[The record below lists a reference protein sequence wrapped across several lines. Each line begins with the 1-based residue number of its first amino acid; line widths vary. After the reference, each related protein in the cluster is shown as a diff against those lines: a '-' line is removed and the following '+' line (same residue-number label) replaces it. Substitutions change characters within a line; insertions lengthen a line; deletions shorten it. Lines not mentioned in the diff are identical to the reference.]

1 MVFNVKYTFF
11 IIGIFLFL
19 SVRAEAIDLMGGNS
33 NSPLGGIDLG
43 RNVINI
49 PPEEPTHPQ
58 PKVEQVE
65 EIKRI
70 PIAEQKEEEVD
81 NKSKKTKEVVSKPLP
96 KEKPAIAVKPEPEKP
111 TVAKPEPKAE
121 KVITA
126 QPEKKVE
133 EPVTIA
139 EPEQDEIIVSEP
151 IIAKKKEAPKQP
163 EQHYTMKKVI
173 HENIHIEPQFVE
185 GGGYTDVVISLK
197 DMNRIVCPADD
208 IGFVTYSKEK
218 HMQVSRNGKNAFV
231 KVLPMEVPKID
242 EKQYKITRVLER
254 DASPRE
260 LYIECGGTVFSL
272 IMTPKDVPAQT
283 VILKN
288 EIGDIKTA
296 QAYETANDYEKT
308 IFGLIKSAYEGVP
321 VEGYQAKPFEFS
333 KEFKEFSLKGVRKYL
348 GAKYRVY
355 EVKITSKDAIHLHEA
370 SFVKYFP
377 KVIAIT
383 VVNPT
388 LFPGDDTRLIVVSL
402 QG

>member
-1 MVFNVKYTFF
+1 MVFNVKHAFF
-11 IIGIFLFL
+11 VVGIFLLF
-19 SVRAEAIDLMGGNS
+19 SIKAEAIDLMGGN
-33 NSPLGGIDLG
+33 NNYPLGGIDLG

-49 PPEEPTHPQ
+49 PPEEPQQPQ
-58 PKVEQVE
+58 LKIEQVEQV
-65 EIKRI
+65 KRV
-70 PIAEQKEEEVD
+70 PVAEQKKEEVD
-81 NKSKKTKEVVSKPLP
+81 NKSKKTKEITAKPLP
-96 KEKPAIAVKPEPEKP
+96 KETPAVAVKPEPEKP
-111 TVAKPEPKAE
+111 TIAKPEPKAE
-121 KVITA
+121 KIITA
-126 QPEKKVE
+126 QPKKKVE

-139 EPEQDEIIVSEP
+139 EPQQDKIIVSKP
-151 IIAKKKEAPKQP
+151 IIAKKKEETKQP
-163 EQHYTMKKVI
+163 EQHYTMNKVV

-218 HMQVSRNGKNAFV
+218 HIQVSRNGKNAFV
-231 KVLPMEVPKID
+231 KVLPMEVPEID
-242 EKQYKITRVLER
+242 EKEYKIKRVLKR

-321 VEGYQAKPFEFS
+321 VEGYQAKPFEFN

-355 EVKITSKDAIHLHEA
+355 EVKITAKEAIHLHEA
-370 SFVKYFP
+370 SFIKYFSKP
-377 KVIAIT
+377 VAIT
-383 VVNPT
+383 IVNPT